1 MYIYCICESN
11 LLPVCQKLVLNW
23 TGDLIPTMTTTENKN
38 TAFRSAH
45 LNVNKQTAYSELVF
59 CTLLYIYFISKKWI
73 LLPRFNVLRIS
84 VIKMPLFSWILLTR
98 FNVLRISVIK
108 MPLFSTY
115 KVVGLSI
122 MEV

>member
-23 TGDLIPTMTTTENKN
+23 TWDLIPTMTTTENKN

-45 LNVNKQTAYSELVF
+45 VNVNKQIAYSELVF

-84 VIKMPLFSWILLTR
+84 VIKMPLFS
-98 FNVLRISVIK
+98 
-108 MPLFSTY
+108 TY

>member
-23 TGDLIPTMTTTENKN
+23 TWDLIPTMTTTENKN
-38 TAFRSAH
+38 TALRSAH
-45 LNVNKQTAYSELVF
+45 VNVNKQTAYSELVF

-84 VIKMPLFSWILLTR
+84 VIKMPLFS
-98 FNVLRISVIK
+98 
-108 MPLFSTY
+108 TY